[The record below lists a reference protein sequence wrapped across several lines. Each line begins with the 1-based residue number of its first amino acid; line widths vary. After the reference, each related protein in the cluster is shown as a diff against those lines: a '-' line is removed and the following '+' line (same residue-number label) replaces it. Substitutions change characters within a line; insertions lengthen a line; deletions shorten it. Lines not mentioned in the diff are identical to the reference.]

1 MNWFEKMKKGL
12 KTRTKRDIPDG
23 VWTKCLGCHAIL
35 YRKELERTC
44 WVCSHCGYHFRITGI
59 QYVNLLLDEDTFV
72 EMDTGIRAADPIK
85 FRDRR
90 RYTDRLRDAV
100 RDTDANSAIRTGYG
114 RIGGYPAAIGAMGF
128 QFVGGSLGS
137 VMGEKICRLIDRA
150 MQASSPL
157 VIVSS
162 SGGARMQESAF
173 SLMQMAKT
181 AAKLT
186 EFAERGLAYF
196 SILADPTTG
205 GTSAS
210 FAMLG
215 DINIGEPGATIGLT
229 GQPIIKE
236 TLGRDDLPE
245 EFQRSEWV
253 LEHGFLDLIVPRTEM
268 RKTLIR
274 LIELLYDGSGSSEE
288 DTAAP
293 AWPQNAKRLDNDEE
307 N

>member
-12 KTRTKRDIPDG
+12 KTRIKRDIPNG
-23 VWTKCLGCHAIL
+23 LWTKCLGCNTIL
-35 YRKELERTC
+35 YRRELERSC
-44 WVCSHCGYHFRITGI
+44 WVCSHCGHHFRIAGA
-59 QYVNLLLDEDTFV
+59 QYVGLLLDEGTFV
-72 EMDTGIRAADPIK
+72 ETDVEMRAVDPLK

-90 RYTDRLRDAV
+90 RYTDRLRDAA
-100 RDTDANSAIRTGYG
+100 RETGANSAICTGYG
-114 RIGGYPAAIGAMGF
+114 RIGGYAVAIGAMGF
-128 QFVGGSLGS
+128 GFVGGSLGS
-137 VMGEKICRLIDRA
+137 VMGEKIRRLIDRA
-150 MQASSPL
+150 MQMSAPL

-162 SGGARMQESAF
+162 SGGARMQESAL

-186 EFAERGLAYF
+186 EFSETGLPYV

-215 DINIGEPGATIGLT
+215 DINIGEPGATIGFA

-245 EFQRSEWV
+245 GFQRSEWV
-253 LEHGFLDLIVPRTEM
+253 LEHGFLDMIVPRTEL
-268 RKTLIR
+268 RTTVIHLID
-274 LIELLYDGSGSSEE
+274 LLHHGPNSSEE
-288 DTAAP
+288 DTVLP
-293 AWPQNAKRLDNDEE
+293 LGPEDAKRLDNDAH